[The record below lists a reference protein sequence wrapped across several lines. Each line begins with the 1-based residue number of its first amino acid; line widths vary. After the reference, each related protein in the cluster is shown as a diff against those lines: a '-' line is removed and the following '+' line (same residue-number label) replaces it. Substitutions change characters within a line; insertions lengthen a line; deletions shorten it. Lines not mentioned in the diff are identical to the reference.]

1 MSRKK
6 RKDNIP
12 RQSKEQCYAVLKMY
26 GVPKHVVDAI
36 MQNLIYYAVVEGDN
50 LKYDRIYSGVAL
62 MLHRR
67 YHLSGPEIL
76 EGLREFDAV
85 CGSVLDK
92 DENDEDMANWH
103 DLMTELRDE
112 TGIIVHTGGDD
123 RLVCEC
129 DWDEEEFQE
138 VD

>member
-1 MSRKK
+1 MSRTKPTK
-6 RKDNIP
+6 T
-12 RQSKEQCYAVLKMY
+12 QLKTINDFRGYMNKY
-26 GVPKHVVDAI
+26 YSVPTKVFDTFREA
-36 MQNLIYYAVVEGDN
+36 LIYWAVVEGDD

-103 DLMTELRDE
+103 DLMVELRDE
-112 TGIIVHTGGDD
+112 TGIVIHTGDD
-123 RLVCEC
+123 NRLVCEC
-129 DWDEEEFQE
+129 EWEEEEIQE

>member
-6 RKDNIP
+6 RKAP
-12 RQSKEQCYAVLKMY
+12 LRSKSDIYRLLRMY
-26 GVPKHVVDAI
+26 GVSKEFTDAI
-36 MQNLIYYAVVEGDN
+36 LSDLIYYAVTEGND

-85 CGSVLDK
+85 CGSVLS
-92 DENDEDMANWH
+92 DEETGEEGADWR
-103 DLMTELRDE
+103 DLMAELKE
-112 TGIIVHTGGDD
+112 ATGIVIHTGDD
-123 RLVCEC
+123 NRLICEC
-129 DWDEEEFQE
+129 EWKEEVYEEE
-138 VD
+138 